1 MKWSNWCPWIGAKL
15 GPPVAPKR
23 AARNGIP
30 QGCENEEHVVVK
42 YSKTLPTKMEGTG
55 IKTKGGHA
63 ALDTRLSKKASQ
75 RKGKVAWPNRSP
87 EAQRSR

>member
-42 YSKTLPTKMEGTG
+42 YSKTLPTKMEGT
-55 IKTKGGHA
+55 
-63 ALDTRLSKKASQ
+63 
-75 RKGKVAWPNRSP
+75 
-87 EAQRSR
+87 